1 MNEEELDKKEEV
13 EKSEAPKVPVYVPE
27 QKKEEIKKEVVKQE
41 QHEESDDDDI
51 KEICENIMKVR
62 EKINDDTWG
71 ANTLEKIMSGK
82 CTSVD
87 LMEIDLKVKNKME
100 KVGL

>member
-1 MNEEELDKKEEV
+1 MFENVKPNSQKWFNLEDLLNEEWK
-13 EKSEAPKVPVYVPE
+13 
-27 QKKEEIKKEVVKQE
+27 
-41 QHEESDDDDI
+41 DI